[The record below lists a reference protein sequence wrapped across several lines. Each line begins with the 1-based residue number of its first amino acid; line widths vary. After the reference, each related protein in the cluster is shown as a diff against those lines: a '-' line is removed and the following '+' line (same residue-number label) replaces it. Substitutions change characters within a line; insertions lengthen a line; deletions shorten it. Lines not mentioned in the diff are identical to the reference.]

1 MNVGWRYLLAFLP
14 CLFDAFIWEMTYVYC
29 RLIENVSPEKAVQ
42 LYQQAA
48 SVFEVSFAFFFLN
61 QQINLPESKPTWMNW
76 YLGSAVMLTKYLR
89 LASKLF
95 CLYYK
100 KSVLFSFWDLT
111 KCELYMLS
119 SFSASCWAVQ
129 RVGNMA
135 AVQSCSLKQFE
146 ILEGTRTVCLKFNPS
161 NEPFITVFDI
171 LPYRHLPYITGL
183 ISLHWCSFVLQIHTE
198 AECGT
203 WMY

>member
-1 MNVGWRYLLAFLP
+1 M
-14 CLFDAFIWEMTYVYC
+14 E
-29 RLIENVSPEKAVQ
+29 VSPCFSSLSLWWFHLRNDLCLLQINRKCEPREGCTAVS
-42 LYQQAA
+42 A
-48 SVFEVSFAFFFLN
+48 SSISVWSKLCFFFFLN
-61 QQINLPESKPTWMNW
+61 QQINLPGSKPTWMNW